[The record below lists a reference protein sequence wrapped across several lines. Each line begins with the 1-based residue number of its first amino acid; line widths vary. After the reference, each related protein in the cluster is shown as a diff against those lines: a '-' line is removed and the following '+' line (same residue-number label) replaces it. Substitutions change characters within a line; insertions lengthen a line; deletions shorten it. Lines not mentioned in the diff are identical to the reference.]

1 VQDGRQLT
9 TWEWFRDIYPV
20 EDRPEVLQNEQ
31 FVNSLQPPV
40 FMDMMRAWGEL
51 QKRNDKGEDAFR
63 KDLPP
68 PTKQF
73 DGGPDNCADL
83 LHPSRYFQERDVKH
97 AVSYN
102 YNTA

>member
-1 VQDGRQLT
+1 VTLT
-9 TWEWFRDIYPV
+9 TSEMFRDIYPV

-31 FVNSLQPPV
+31 YVNGIPPAV
-40 FMDMMRAWGEL
+40 FMEMMKAWGEQ

-83 LHPSRYFQERDVKH
+83 LHPSRYG
-97 AVSYN
+97 
-102 YNTA
+102 